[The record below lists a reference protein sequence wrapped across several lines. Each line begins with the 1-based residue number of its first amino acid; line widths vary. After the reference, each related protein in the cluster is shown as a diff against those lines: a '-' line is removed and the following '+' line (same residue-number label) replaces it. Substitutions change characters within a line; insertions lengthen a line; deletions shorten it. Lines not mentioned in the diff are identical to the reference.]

1 MEALVEEASNGP
13 ALGEVA
19 QLTDRAEVAEE
30 GGGLLPVVEGEERI
44 EERVGFGR
52 APVVGAGGHE
62 GASRAW
68 WRVSVV
74 ARYHVRM
81 LTRNPEDSAFEILPA
96 VDLRGGRVVRLVRG
110 DFARETVYGADPVAV
125 ALRFVE
131 AGARWLHVVDLDGA
145 RDPARRQDAAVAAIV
160 AAVGERARVEVAGGL
175 RDRGAVAAT
184 LAAGAARAVVGTA
197 AISDPA
203 FARQLIEDNGPDR
216 IAVALDVRDGMAVGH
231 GWRDGAPGRPVEDV
245 LQDLAAAG
253 VTTFEATAIE
263 RDGTLAG
270 PDLDLLGHLVALGRG
285 QVIASAGVASIA
297 DLDAARAVGCRG
309 AIVGRALYD
318 GRLALADAIAATRG

>member
-1 MEALVEEASNGP
+1 
-13 ALGEVA
+13 
-19 QLTDRAEVAEE
+19 
-30 GGGLLPVVEGEERI
+30 
-44 EERVGFGR
+44 
-52 APVVGAGGHE
+52 
-62 GASRAW
+62 
-68 WRVSVV
+68 
-74 ARYHVRM
+74 M

-110 DFARETVYGADPVAV
+110 DFARETVYGDDPVAV

-216 IAVALDVRDGMAVGH
+216 IAVALDVRDGMAIGH
-231 GWRDGAPGRPVEDV
+231 GWRDGAPGRPVEHV
-245 LQDLAAAG
+245 LQDLATAG

-297 DLDAARAVGCRG
+297 DLDAVRAVGCRG